1 MKKIVT
7 LMLSTLITMAVFAD
21 HRPIVTLKS
30 ARQYE
35 IVIDGKSYFSHN
47 GNIINIADLSR
58 GKHVV
63 KVYEVDNRTI
73 FRTTRKLVSS
83 TVFSINKKD
92 VSIVVDIR
100 GNVKV
105 TEAKSKKYRKNG
117 RNYNWDDHRKH
128 RH

>member
-47 GNIINIADLSR
+47 GNTINIAGLSR

-63 KVYEVDNRTI
+63 KVYEVDHRTV
-73 FRTTRKLVSS
+73 FRTTRRLVSS
-83 TVFSINKKD
+83 TVFNINKRD
-92 VSIVVDIR
+92 VNIVVDVR

-105 TEAKSKKYRKNG
+105 MEVKSKKHRRNG
-117 RNYNWDDHRKH
+117 RGYDWDDHRKH